1 MKCICHKLS
10 APSAILFSSSSWPD
24 RFCGLNPEPMKAPTS
39 GTRSTP
45 AQWEEHFEGILIRAE
60 GLERRKLVAHF
71 EFGCSFHA
79 KHVVDV
85 VEIEG
90 CKWPPSK
97 GTIHSHE
104 TKLAPPSTWTPE
116 HLNCQESR
124 KQLEGQAAGYWSW
137 MVALPRL
144 VQHMPKPSK
153 AHGHSVSLFRKVAKM
168 DEGKRTFGWRVLV
181 SFDDTASENKT
192 TATTSTTTPSTF
204 TFYPPAAP
212 TTSEVGVCLLGG
224 GWVPKECW
232 LICKIEPLE
241 RPGHSQWTK
250 CHWIHNLQGC
260 IDSHNAT
267 MALFSWPFWI
277 I

>member
-1 MKCICHKLS
+1 MQSFSPPHPGLIGFAASIRNPWKRQQVAQDQHQHNGKNISKESWSELKALKGENWLPILNLGAVSTQSTWLMLWRLRAANDLHRK
-10 APSAILFSSSSWPD
+10 APS
-24 RFCGLNPEPMKAPTS
+24 
-39 GTRSTP
+39 TRT
-45 AQWEEHFEGILIRAE
+45 
-60 GLERRKLVAHF
+60 K
-71 EFGCSFHA
+71 
-79 KHVVDV
+79 
-85 VEIEG
+85 
-90 CKWPPSK
+90 PSL
-97 GTIHSHE
+97 H
-104 TKLAPPSTWTPE
+104 LRPPE